1 MAEDKRPQGRSG
13 RDLYMMPVADRLND
27 QFRFIDTM
35 IVSMTDSYAYLPPR
49 ARHILWLKLA
59 SAEQSFL
66 ETVGLPMENGVL
78 VHWSMWPDDLGDY
91 AQACAIRMSRQQLDH
106 LEPKNVAMASAI
118 RQAEISEQTARLQIQ
133 LAQHLIQLTQ
143 MGAETKDLAQ
153 LFSKNKFD
161 KEAIGTVLQNAE
173 SEIANREQQMMH
185 QQMMH
190 QQMMQQQK
198 MQQQMMEQQ
207 NTEGRSQVDTE
218 LKPNPQN
225 IPTGPCPYCGKVK
238 PYVMGEDEDGLY
250 IVESCKD
257 CLPESGIEG
266 LNVDEL
272 VNSLDPV
279 LDDEQ
284 LLIMSEHQ
292 DSIYENHSQD
302 LQFDI
307 EEEEYGIQMHDSE
320 IDDFWQQNPEVAEE
334 LEIHNIKSKKEEE

>member
-1 MAEDKRPQGRSG
+1 MVIKLAEDKRPQGRSG

-35 IVSMTDSYAYLPPR
+35 IVSMTDSFAYLPPR

-66 ETVGLPMENGVL
+66 ETVGLPLENGVL

-153 LFSKNKFD
+153 LFSKNKYD
-161 KEAIGTVLQNAE
+161 KEAIGTVLENAE

-185 QQMMH
+185 QQMMQ
-190 QQMMQQQK
+190 QQMMQEQMNGQSNLQP
-198 MQQQMMEQQ
+198 QQQIDP
-207 NTEGRSQVDTE
+207 VDEE
-218 LKPNPQN
+218 LKPTPQN

-250 IVESCKD
+250 IVESCQD
-257 CLPESGIEG
+257 CLPQSGIEG
-266 LNVDEL
+266 INMGEL
-272 VNSLDPV
+272 IDSLDPV
-279 LDDEQ
+279 LNDEQ
-284 LLIMSEHQ
+284 LLEIAEHQ
-292 DSIYENHSQD
+292 ESDWENVDEIQEMI
-302 LQFDI
+302 DI
-307 EEEEYGIQMHDSE
+307 QNAEPINEEE
-320 IDDFWQQNPEVAEE
+320 
-334 LEIHNIKSKKEEE
+334 

>member
-1 MAEDKRPQGRSG
+1 MVIKLAEDKRPQGRSG

-59 SAEQSFL
+59 SADQTFL

-153 LFSKNKFD
+153 LFSKNKYD
-161 KEAIGTVLQNAE
+161 KEAIGSVLENAE
-173 SEIANREQQMMH
+173 AEIANREA
-185 QQMMH
+185 
-190 QQMMQQQK
+190 QMMQQQMMQRQM
-198 MQQQMMEQQ
+198 MQQRMEEQQ
-207 NTEGRSQVDTE
+207 NLNPVNNISSVDQE
-218 LKPNPQN
+218 LKPTPQN
-225 IPTGPCPYCGKVK
+225 IPTGPCPYCGQVK
-238 PYVMGEDEDGLY
+238 PYVLGEDEDGLF
-250 IVESCKD
+250 IIESCQD
-257 CLPESGIEG
+257 CLPESGIDG
-266 LNVDEL
+266 LNMDEL
-272 VNSLDPV
+272 INSLDPV

-284 LLIMSEHQ
+284 LLQISEEHEQ
-292 DSIYENHSQD
+292 DWQD
-302 LQFDI
+302 TDDI
-307 EEEEYGIQMHDSE
+307 QELIDKQNGLSNNEEE
-320 IDDFWQQNPEVAEE
+320 
-334 LEIHNIKSKKEEE
+334 

>member
-1 MAEDKRPQGRSG
+1 MV
-13 RDLYMMPVADRLND
+13 PVADRLND

-143 MGAETKDLAQ
+143 MGAETKELAQ
-153 LFSKNKFD
+153 LFSKNKYD

-173 SEIANREQQMMH
+173 VEIANREQQMMQ
-185 QQMMH
+185 QQML
-190 QQMMQQQK
+190 QRQMMQEQMDHQQVLNPHNHNGLVN
-198 MQQQMMEQQ
+198 E
-207 NTEGRSQVDTE
+207 E
-218 LKPNPQN
+218 LKATPQD
-225 IPTGPCPYCGKVK
+225 IPTGPCPYCAKVK
-238 PYVMGEDEDGLY
+238 PYVLGEDEDGLY
-250 IVESCKD
+250 IIESCQD
-257 CLPESGIEG
+257 CLPKSGIEG
-266 LNVDEL
+266 INVDEL
-272 VNSLDPV
+272 IVGSGLLNALDPV

-284 LLIMSEHQ
+284 LLAIAENEHNDWQ
-292 DSIYENHSQD
+292 DTDDIQELIEKQNSQEK
-302 LQFDI
+302 Q
-307 EEEEYGIQMHDSE
+307 EEE
-320 IDDFWQQNPEVAEE
+320 
-334 LEIHNIKSKKEEE
+334 